1 MSYILDAL
9 KKSDQ
14 ERQQGASPNLN
25 SIHGSPTTATK
36 LSTFQQHRVIW
47 LIFGGTI
54 LFLFCLGIF
63 FFLYQQ
69 HLTVSRLLEETEPSR
84 LTAKLPKRQA
94 TTTLAQS
101 SDQVGEGEG
110 ISSPQVIIKEKQ
122 NVLRSVVVNNP
133 PPYPEGR
140 FEKESSITSVPLLQD
155 LPAPLQ
161 AEIPS
166 LEFAGHTYSE
176 EPYQRMIIINGRI
189 LREGD
194 MIAPNTYLTEI
205 TWEGVTIAFNG
216 TRFRVKAN

>member
-14 ERQQGASPNLN
+14 ERQQGASPSLN

-36 LSTFQQHRVIW
+36 SSTFQQYRVIW
-47 LIFGGTI
+47 LIFGGAT
-54 LFLFCLGIF
+54 LFLLCLGIF
-63 FFLYQQ
+63 FILYKQ
-69 HLTVSRLLEETEPSR
+69 HLNVNRLLEEAE
-84 LTAKLPKRQA
+84 LPKRQ

-101 SDQVGEGEG
+101 SGQVSAGEE
-110 ISSPQVIIKEKQ
+110 ISSPQVVIKEKQ
-122 NVLRSVVVNNP
+122 NVLRSIVVNDP
-133 PPYPEGR
+133 PPSPQASFAR
-140 FEKESSITSVPLLQD
+140 ESSTSSVPLLQD
-155 LPAPLQ
+155 LPAQLQ

-166 LEFAGHTYSE
+166 FVFAGHTYSE
-176 EPYQRMIIINGRI
+176 DPYQRMIIINGRI

-194 MIAPNTYLTEI
+194 MIAPNTYLAEI

>member
-25 SIHGSPTTATK
+25 SIHGSPSTATK
-36 LSTFQQHRVIW
+36 LSTFQQHRVVW
-47 LIFGGTI
+47 LICGGT
-54 LFLFCLGIF
+54 LLVLFCLGVF
-63 FFLYQQ
+63 LFLYQQ
-69 HLTVSRLLEETEPSR
+69 HLTMSRLQEEAEPSP
-84 LTAKLPKRQA
+84 LTAELPKRQA
-94 TTTLAQS
+94 ATVTQS
-101 SDQVGEGEG
+101 SDQIAEGEG

-122 NVLRSVVVNNP
+122 NVLRSIVVNAP
-133 PPYPEGR
+133 PPYPQGR
-140 FEKESSITSVPLLQD
+140 FEKESSTSSIPLLQD
-155 LPAPLQ
+155 LPIQLQ

-176 EPYQRMIIINGRI
+176 DPYQRMIIINGRI

-205 TWEGVTIAFNG
+205 TWEGVTIAFSG

>member
-14 ERQQGASPNLN
+14 ERQQGVSPNLN

-36 LSTFQQHRVIW
+36 LSTFQQHRAIW
-47 LIFGGTI
+47 LIFGGTL
-54 LFLFCLGIF
+54 LFLFCLGVF

-69 HLTVSRLLEETEPSR
+69 HLTVSRLLEEAEPSP
-84 LTAKLPKRQA
+84 LTTELAKRQA
-94 TTTLAQS
+94 TTLAQA
-101 SDQVGEGEG
+101 SDQSGESEG

-122 NVLRSVVVNNP
+122 NVLRSVVVNDP
-133 PPYPEGR
+133 RPYPQGR
-140 FEKESSITSVPLLQD
+140 FATESSVSSVPLLQD
-155 LPAPLQ
+155 LPAQLQ

-176 EPYQRMIIINGRI
+176 DPYQRMIIINGRI

-194 MIAPNTYLTEI
+194 MIAPDTYLTEI
-205 TWEGVTIAFNG
+205 TWEGVTIAFSG

>member
-14 ERQQGASPNLN
+14 ERQQGVSPNLN

-36 LSTFQQHRVIW
+36 LSTFQQHRTIW
-47 LIFGGTI
+47 LIFGGTL
-54 LFLFCLGIF
+54 LFLFCFGVF

-69 HLTVSRLLEETEPSR
+69 HLTVSRLLEEAEPSP
-84 LTAKLPKRQA
+84 LTAELAKRQA
-94 TTTLAQS
+94 TTLAKT
-101 SDQVGEGEG
+101 SDQSGESEG

-122 NVLRSVVVNNP
+122 NVLRSVVVNDP
-133 PPYPEGR
+133 RPYPEGR
-140 FEKESSITSVPLLQD
+140 FTTESSVSAVPLLED
-155 LPAPLQ
+155 LPAQLQ

-176 EPYQRMIIINGRI
+176 DPYQRMIIINGRI

-194 MIAPNTYLTEI
+194 MIAPDTYLTEI
-205 TWEGVTIAFNG
+205 TWEGVTIAFSG

>member
-25 SIHGSPTTATK
+25 SIHGSPSTATK
-36 LSTFQQHRVIW
+36 LSTFQQHRVVW
-47 LIFGGTI
+47 LICGGT
-54 LFLFCLGIF
+54 LLVLFCLGVYL
-63 FFLYQQ
+63 FLYQQ
-69 HLTVSRLLEETEPSR
+69 HLTLSRLQKEAEPSS
-84 LTAKLPKRQA
+84 LTAELPKRQA
-94 TTTLAQS
+94 ATVTQS
-101 SDQVGEGEG
+101 SDQIAEGEG

-122 NVLRSVVVNNP
+122 NVLRSIVVNAP
-133 PPYPEGR
+133 PPYPQGR
-140 FEKESSITSVPLLQD
+140 FEKESSTSSIPLLQD
-155 LPAPLQ
+155 LPIQLQ

-176 EPYQRMIIINGRI
+176 DPYQRMIIINGRI

-205 TWEGVTIAFNG
+205 TWEGVTIAFSG
-216 TRFRVKAN
+216 TRFRIKAN